1 MSRTATPIESTM
13 IQSKST
19 QADRAEMM
27 TRKFKPTVRKAGI
40 LTGAK
45 RMMGYVSATALVA
58 ASALQPF
65 AWMNIGTAHAQAV
78 NKNYIKISPENAAIP
93 KMINLGLNKSLVVD
107 LPAEA
112 NDVLV
117 ANPTV
122 ADAVMRTSR
131 RIYLF
136 GKQIGQTNIFVFDGS
151 GRQIAAM
158 EILIERD
165 ITGLEASLGRLIPQS
180 NIKAEMINDNIV
192 LTGTVATP
200 LDATKAVSLAKIF
213 VTGGEQAGNASA
225 DPNNIASLFGEEDE
239 SSIVNLLKIE
249 GQDQVMLK
257 VTIAEVQRL
266 VTKQLGIET
275 AISNPT
281 TDGFGFTLSGAGVSQ
296 QSIRSGAPSSFGLG
310 YGLNALQ
317 SQMRAMEIAGVVRT
331 LAEPSLTAVSGEE
344 AEFRVG
350 GSWQTPTSFEEN
362 EDGLSV
368 TYEERPYGIYLKF
381 TPTVLS
387 EGRISLKLR
396 TEVQEPT
403 PVGSSTQTQRASNWG
418 TRNRRA
424 STTVELPSG
433 GSMAIAGLVQ
443 DDIRQAVS
451 GLPGMAKIPII
462 GALFR
467 SREFQRNESE
477 LVIIVTP
484 YLVRPTARKNLAQ
497 PDENF
502 HPATE
507 SASVFMGRVNR
518 VYGTKQG
525 NLPKG
530 RYTGSIGFI
539 LK

>member
-1 MSRTATPIESTM
+1 MIIHLWKPTKPGKTQPQANQSTM
-13 IQSKST
+13 IRTAHSK
-19 QADRAEMM
+19 
-27 TRKFKPTVRKAGI
+27 TRSFSSIRRNTRRLAC
-40 LTGAK
+40 
-45 RMMGYVSATALVA
+45 MVSALSLGLVTG
-58 ASALQPF
+58 LQPLST
-65 AWMNIGTAHAQAV
+65 ISAHAEYIS
-78 NKNYIKISPENAAIP
+78 KNYIRILPETAAES
-93 KMINLGLNKSLVVD
+93 KLINLGLNKALVVD

-136 GKQIGQTNIFVFDGS
+136 GKKIGQTNIFVFDGS
-151 GRQIAAM
+151 GKQIAAM

-165 ITGLEASLGRLIPQS
+165 ISGLEDSLTRLIPDS
-180 NIKAEMINDNIV
+180 DIRAEMINDNIV

-200 LDATKAVSLAKIF
+200 LDAARAVSLAEIF
-213 VTGGEQAGNASA
+213 VTGGEQSSNANDDNDNLSSIFGQEKQSA
-225 DPNNIASLFGEEDE
+225 
-239 SSIVNLLKIE
+239 IVNLLKIQ

-257 VTIAEVQRL
+257 VTIAEIQRL
-266 VTKQLGIET
+266 VTKQLGIDT
-275 AISNPT
+275 AITNPT
-281 TDGFGFTLSGAGVSQ
+281 ADGFGFSVSGGGLAQQTIRGGLASTLG
-296 QSIRSGAPSSFGLG
+296 IG

-317 SQMRAMEIAGVVRT
+317 TQLRAMEIAGVVRT
-331 LAEPSLTAVSGEE
+331 LAEPSLTSVSGEE

-350 GSWQTPTSFEEN
+350 GSWQMPTSFEED

-387 EGRISLKLR
+387 EGRISLKLS

-403 PVGSSTQTQRASNWG
+403 PVGSTTQSRNASSWG

-443 DDIRQAVS
+443 DDVRQAIS
-451 GLPGMAKIPII
+451 GFPGMSKIPIV
-462 GALFR
+462 GTLFR

-484 YLVRPTARKNLAQ
+484 YLVRPVARQALAQ

-502 HPATE
+502 HPASE
-507 SASVFMGRVNR
+507 SASIFMGRVNR

>member
-1 MSRTATPIESTM
+1 MTCRVLQQSNRSSHLNQASHSVMITSKKSTSRQFDAIARFVRQMVGMTAT
-13 IQSKST
+13 
-19 QADRAEMM
+19 
-27 TRKFKPTVRKAGI
+27 
-40 LTGAK
+40 
-45 RMMGYVSATALVA
+45 TALVA
-58 ASALQPF
+58 ATIVQPMTF
-65 AWMNIGTAHAQAV
+65 TAAEAQGE
-78 NKNYIKISPENAAIP
+78 NKNYIRISPENAAVP

-117 ANPTV
+117 ANPSV

-136 GKQIGQTNIFVFDGS
+136 GKQIGQTNIFVFDGT
-151 GRQIAAM
+151 GKQIAAM

-165 ITGLEASLGRLIPQS
+165 ITGLEASLSRLIPQS
-180 NIKAEMINDNIV
+180 NIRAEMINDNIV

-200 LDATKAVSLAKIF
+200 LDATKAVSLARIF
-213 VTGGEQAGNASA
+213 VTGGEQASNAST
-225 DPNNIASLFGEEDE
+225 DPNNLGSLFGEEDE

-275 AISNPT
+275 AITNPT
-281 TDGFGFTLSGAGVSQ
+281 TDGFGFSVNGFGVSQ
-296 QSIRSGAPSSFGLG
+296 QSVGGGLASTFGLG
-310 YGLNALQ
+310 YGLNSLQ
-317 SQMRAMEIAGVVRT
+317 TQMRAMEIAGVVRT
-331 LAEPSLTAVSGEE
+331 LAEPSLTSVSGEE

-350 GSWQTPTSFEEN
+350 GSWQTPTSFEQSE
-362 EDGLSV
+362 EGLSV

-387 EGRISLKLR
+387 EGRISLKLS

-403 PVGSSTQTQRASNWG
+403 PVGSTTQTSRVSAWG

-443 DDIRQAVS
+443 DDVRQAIS
-451 GLPGMAKIPII
+451 GFPGMSKIPII
-462 GALFR
+462 GTLFR

-477 LVIIVTP
+477 LIIIVTP

-502 HPATE
+502 HPASE

>member
-1 MSRTATPIESTM
+1 MIPQVPKSSNINSNPKQTSQLAMNTS
-13 IQSKST
+13 IQSEKICANS
-19 QADRAEMM
+19 QIGGSRQ
-27 TRKFKPTVRKAGI
+27 VVG
-40 LTGAK
+40 L
-45 RMMGYVSATALVA
+45 A
-58 ASALQPF
+58 ASVALIASTIVHPLTL
-65 AWMNIGTAHAQAV
+65 NSAQAQST
-78 NKNYIKISPENAAIP
+78 NKNYVQITPENAAVP

-151 GRQIAAM
+151 GKQIAAM

-165 ITGLEASLGRLIPQS
+165 ITGLEASLARLIPQS
-180 NIKAEMINDNIV
+180 NIRAEMINDNIV

-200 LDATKAVSLAKIF
+200 LDATKAVSLARIF

-225 DPNNIASLFGEEDE
+225 DPNNLASLFGEEDQ
-239 SSIVNLLKIE
+239 SSIVNLMKIE

-266 VTKQLGIET
+266 VTKQLGIDT
-275 AISNPT
+275 AITNPT
-281 TDGFGFTLSGAGVSQ
+281 SDGFGFSIGGGVSQ
-296 QSIRSGAPSSFGLG
+296 QSIRGAAASTLGIG

-317 SQMRAMEIAGVVRT
+317 TQMRAMEIAGVVRT
-331 LAEPSLTAVSGEE
+331 LAEPSLTSVSGEE

-362 EDGLSV
+362 EDGLAV
-368 TYEERPYGIYLKF
+368 TYKERPYGIYLKF

-387 EGRISLKLR
+387 EGRISLQMS

-403 PVGSSTQTQRASNWG
+403 PVGSTTQTQRASAWG

-443 DDIRQAVS
+443 DDVRQAIS
-451 GLPGMAKIPII
+451 GFPGLAKLPIVGT
-462 GALFR
+462 LFR

-502 HPATE
+502 HPASE
-507 SASVFMGRVNR
+507 SASIFMGRVNR